1 MYLLLVLMKVKTKV
15 THVFVERIEM
25 VKFRTTQ
32 NRRCLENSA
41 KTAPASTANASDQV
55 IVEKVNHLRL
65 LLLSTEQT
73 GITSKGV
80 KTTISVPWFITK
92 LWEFCT
98 FALLRYW
105 NIDILEVKKMRKIPL
120 FRAKSLKFPFGFWI
134 WASRFVYH
142 AGNLRKISR
151 RI

>member
-80 KTTISVPWFITK
+80 KTTISVP
-92 LWEFCT
+92 
-98 FALLRYW
+98 
-105 NIDILEVKKMRKIPL
+105 
-120 FRAKSLKFPFGFWI
+120 
-134 WASRFVYH
+134 
-142 AGNLRKISR
+142 
-151 RI
+151 